1 MNWLINFLFKS
12 SIGQKVVMSLS
23 GLFLIIFLVVHLLGN
38 LQLLSDDGGMSFNTY
53 TYFMTHNPVIKLVS
67 YLLYLTILLH
77 TIQGL
82 GLWLRNRKA
91 KGQGYAVTT
100 NTGSSYFARYMAAFG
115 IIIFIFLLIHMWQFW
130 FQMKFGN
137 LDMVNYPG
145 KEHSYKDLYT
155 PVKLAF
161 AELPYVIFYVLSMFV
176 VSFHLI
182 HGFQSAFQ
190 SLGINHKKYTPAIK
204 AIGWAYAILVPV
216 GFAILP
222 IYMYIIQNS

>member
-1 MNWLINFLFKS
+1 MRVLTGLAAVVLIVT
-12 SIGQKVVMSLS
+12 IGCTTTQKGSAI
-23 GLFLIIFLVVHLLGN
+23 G
-38 LQLLSDDGGMSFNTY
+38 
-53 TYFMTHNPVIKLVS
+53 
-67 YLLYLTILLH
+67 
-77 TIQGL
+77 GL
-82 GLWLRNRKA
+82 G
-91 KGQGYAVTT
+91 G
-100 NTGSSYFARYMAAFG
+100 AAFG

-155 PVKLAF
+155 PVKIAF
-161 AELPYVIFYVLSMFV
+161 AELPYVIFYVLSMIV

-190 SLGINHKKYTPAIK
+190 SLGLNHKKYTPAIK
-204 AIGWAYAILVPV
+204 AVGWVYAIVVPA
-216 GFAILP
+216 GFALLP

>member
-23 GLFLIIFLVVHLLGN
+23 GLFLIIFLIVHLLGN

-82 GLWLRNRKA
+82 SLWVRNRKA

-100 NTGSSYFARYMAAFG
+100 NTGSSFG
-115 IIIFIFLLIHMWQFW
+115 
-130 FQMKFGN
+130 
-137 LDMVNYPG
+137 
-145 KEHSYKDLYT
+145 SR
-155 PVKLAF
+155 
-161 AELPYVIFYVLSMFV
+161 
-176 VSFHLI
+176 
-182 HGFQSAFQ
+182 
-190 SLGINHKKYTPAIK
+190 
-204 AIGWAYAILVPV
+204 
-216 GFAILP
+216 
-222 IYMYIIQNS
+222 